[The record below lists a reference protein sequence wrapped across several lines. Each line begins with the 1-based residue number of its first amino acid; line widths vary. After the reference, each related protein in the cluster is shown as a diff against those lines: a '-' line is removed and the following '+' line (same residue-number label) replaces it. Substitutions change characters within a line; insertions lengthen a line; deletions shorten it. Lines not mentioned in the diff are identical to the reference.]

1 MRFPSTKIEAVCGK
15 KDAREF
21 LNHVHLDRNDYGQ
34 SRLMATDGHILA
46 VKPVEVDNE
55 DTSGAIPAEA
65 LKRTR
70 DICGKHLQ
78 PFMLVNGA
86 CKTIDKAEF
95 PRPDCKMPDYRRV
108 ARQFKYSGRS
118 VILDA
123 KQLKQLAD
131 ALNEDGS
138 ARVEI
143 MLNVDENGANLVK
156 PMRGKGY
163 GLVMP
168 ISKRRR

>member
-1 MRFPSTKIEAVCGK
+1 MRFPSTKIEAVCSK
-15 KDAREF
+15 KDHRAF

-34 SRLMATDGHILA
+34 SRLVATDGHILA
-46 VKPVEVDNE
+46 VKPVQVDDG

-70 DICGKHLQ
+70 ELCKNVDVS
-78 PFMLVNGA
+78 FMQVNGA

-95 PRPDCKMPDYRRV
+95 PRPECTMPNYRKV
-108 ARQFKYSGRS
+108 AKSFKYAGRS
-118 VILDA
+118 IILDA

-131 ALNEDGS
+131 ALNDDGS
-138 ARVEI
+138 ARIEI
-143 MLNVDENGANLVK
+143 MLNVDESGPNLVK
-156 PMRGKGY
+156 PYRGNGY

-168 ISKRRR
+168 IRK